1 MVLGD
6 SKNANQQLF
15 IYIYIIYIYIYICI
29 YIYIYIYITYIHT
42 CRQDKVTSLWL
53 LTIYWG
59 LMKQNDLSVQE
70 TEHTN
75 EILNLYELATLSSK
89 HTKLA
94 DMNNCSLL
102 PCFNSWSDSG
112 VACRSTKSKRTVETN
127 TSTRLWNPYQ
137 GLHTQGCNVFA
148 PSMSPSV
155 HHNTLKAI
163 SP

>member
-1 MVLGD
+1 MVQIFSWNHGPWWFKICE
-6 SKNANQQLF
+6 SAA
-15 IYIYIIYIYIYICI
+15 IY
-29 YIYIYIYITYIHT
+29 YIYIYITYIHT

-59 LMKQNDLSVQE
+59 LMKQNYLSVQE

-75 EILNLYELATLSSK
+75 EILNSYELATLSSK

-94 DMNNCSLL
+94 DMNNCLLL
-102 PCFNSWSDSG
+102 PCFNSWSDS
-112 VACRSTKSKRTVETN
+112 KWTVEKN
-127 TSTRLWNPYQ
+127 MSPRLWNPYQ

>member
-1 MVLGD
+1 M
-6 SKNANQQLF
+6 N
-15 IYIYIIYIYIYICI
+15 
-29 YIYIYIYITYIHT
+29 T
-42 CRQDKVTSLWL
+42 LWL

-70 TEHTN
+70 TETLFTTLEHTN
-75 EILNLYELATLSSK
+75 EILNSYELATISPK

-94 DMNNCSLL
+94 DMNNCLLL

-112 VACRSTKSKRTVETN
+112 VVCRSTKSKCTVETN

-155 HHNTLKAI
+155 HHNTLKRFPLRQCVEHLIGSNFSIAI
-163 SP
+163 FSVFLAFPCHYTVIATLQPTFN